1 LDLVHGL
8 LLTFPTIAFSK
19 LDRCAIGAVVIVFNL
34 ISPASISKPL
44 KKKMG
49 CPGRRRKHGAC
60 HAGLDEQASP
70 RACQAFLRAGFLDIA
85 AGKRL
90 EACWDQR

>member
-34 ISPASISKPL
+34 ISPASISTPAEKEDG
-44 KKKMG
+44 M
-49 CPGRRRKHGAC
+49 PGPAPQARAC

-70 RACQAFLRAGFLDIA
+70 RACQAFLRPGFLDIA